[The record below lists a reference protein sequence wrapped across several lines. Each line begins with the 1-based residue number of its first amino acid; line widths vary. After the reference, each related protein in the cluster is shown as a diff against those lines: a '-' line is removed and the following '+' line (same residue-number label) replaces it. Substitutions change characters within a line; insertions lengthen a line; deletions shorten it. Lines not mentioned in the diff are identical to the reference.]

1 MPNKLEEGF
10 VKADSTN
17 LPKVHVFMI
26 WDFLM
31 RSKKHNIPESNSVSF
46 MLIVTKIK

>member
-17 LPKVHVFMI
+17 LLKIHVFMI

-31 RSKKHNIPESNSVSF
+31 RSKKHNIPEVRG
-46 MLIVTKIK
+46 VKATV

>member
-1 MPNKLEEGF
+1 MPNKLETGF
-10 VKADSTN
+10 VKTDSTN

-31 RSKKHNIPESNSVSF
+31 GSKKHNIPEVRR
-46 MLIVTKIK
+46 VKATV

>member
-1 MPNKLEEGF
+1 MPHKLETGF

-31 RSKKHNIPESNSVSF
+31 ESKKHNIPDVRG
-46 MLIVTKIK
+46 VKATV